1 MLSSAEEKR
10 ENPKLN
16 ELRVQEQQVN
26 AEIDTLMDKVL
37 QADGPLMEYI
47 NKRVAEL
54 DAKKQE
60 LLKSIR
66 ELSVVDQPTDV
77 ANIKGYLSK
86 WDELTLEDRRNVVN
100 LLIMMVKVTE
110 DSIEIVWK
118 V

>member
-1 MLSSAEEKR
+1 
-10 ENPKLN
+10 
-16 ELRVQEQQVN
+16 
-26 AEIDTLMDKVL
+26 
-37 QADGPLMEYI
+37 MEYI

>member
-1 MLSSAEEKR
+1 MFLA
-10 ENPKLN
+10 
-16 ELRVQEQQVN
+16 QW
-26 AEIDTLMDKVL
+26 
-37 QADGPLMEYI
+37 
-47 NKRVAEL
+47 
-54 DAKKQE
+54 QE